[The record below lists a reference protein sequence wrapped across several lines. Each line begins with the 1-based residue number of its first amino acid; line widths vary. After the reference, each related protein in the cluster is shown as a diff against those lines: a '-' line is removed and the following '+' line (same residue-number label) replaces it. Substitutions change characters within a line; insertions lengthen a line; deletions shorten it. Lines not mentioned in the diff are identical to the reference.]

1 VIVDVADGDN
11 IHVVAAEQEAEVTL
25 AAEAGSDESQ
35 SDFWAGECRGY
46 PRGFFGV
53 F

>member
-1 VIVDVADGDN
+1 
-11 IHVVAAEQEAEVTL
+11 VTL

-35 SDFWAGECRGY
+35 SDFWAGEVQGVS
-46 PRGFFGV
+46 RGFFGV